1 MCANQHG
8 CLKVDHYTVNRED
21 KEKLLQQRSKVIWL
35 TGLSAAGKTT
45 IAQNLEIE
53 LFSNGYLSQILDGDI
68 IRSGISNNLT
78 FSSEDRFEN
87 IRRIAEVS
95 KLFIN
100 SGIISINS
108 FISPTNEIRTMA
120 RQIIGEENFLEVY
133 VNAPLDICEKRD
145 PKGLYAKAR
154 RGELKDFTGI
164 DSVFEPPQCAQIEV
178 HTDQQT
184 VEESVRQILDYLL
197 PLIEYK
203 INKNQVVPI

>member
-1 MCANQHG
+1 MSANQQG
-8 CLKVDHYTVNRED
+8 CLKVDQYPVIRED
-21 KEKLLQQRSKVIWL
+21 KEKRLQQRSKVIWL
-35 TGLSAAGKTT
+35 TGLSAAGKTS

-53 LFSNGYLSQILDGDI
+53 LFSKGYLTQILDGDV
-68 IRSGISNNLT
+68 IRSGISSNLT
-78 FSSEDRFEN
+78 YTCEDRFEN

-108 FISPTNEIRTMA
+108 FISPTDEIRTMA
-120 RQIIGEENFLEVY
+120 RQIIGEDNFLEVY
-133 VNAPLDICEKRD
+133 VNAPLEICEKRD

-164 DSVFEPPQCAQIEV
+164 DSVFEPPQYAQIEV

-197 PLIEYK
+197 PMIEYK
-203 INKNQVVPI
+203 INKN